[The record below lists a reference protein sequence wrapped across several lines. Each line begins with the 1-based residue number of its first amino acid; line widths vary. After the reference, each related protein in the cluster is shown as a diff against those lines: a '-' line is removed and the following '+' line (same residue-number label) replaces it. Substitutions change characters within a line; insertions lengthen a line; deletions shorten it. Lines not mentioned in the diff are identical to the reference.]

1 MESVDSSDADSTQSP
16 SYTLSWSGDSED
28 SDGISECSDFAQ
40 ESVVVEPYLYEPEH
54 SEDPSN
60 ESVSSN
66 SQERLGNR
74 DW

>member
-1 MESVDSSDADSTQSP
+1 ME
-16 SYTLSWSGDSED
+16 TLATLLARKARLTPYLGPETVKTATVFQNVA
-28 SDGISECSDFAQ
+28 ILRKRARL
-40 ESVVVEPYLYEPEH
+40 YLYEPEH

-66 SQERLGNR
+66 SQDEERLGNR